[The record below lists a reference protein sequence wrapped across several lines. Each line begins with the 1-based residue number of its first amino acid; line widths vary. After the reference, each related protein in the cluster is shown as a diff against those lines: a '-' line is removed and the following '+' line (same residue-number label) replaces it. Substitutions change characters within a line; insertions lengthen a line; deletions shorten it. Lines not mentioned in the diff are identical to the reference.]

1 MGVRLVK
8 PGKTKRSA
16 GASSAA
22 KSSRVY
28 VIGAGFSAGLGFPMT
43 NDLLV
48 RVWDRLEADLRK
60 RLKLIIQFHYPEFD
74 EARRTTFP
82 ELEPL
87 LSAMEANRLL
97 FDHTRKVRGKFVPED
112 IEKASNGLLW
122 HVAQWFDE
130 LHAAVRS
137 DHASTDWLDKFAK
150 EVLKRKST
158 IISFNWDL
166 VLDEL
171 LLNHHTI
178 REQYGFGDEPDAPML
193 LKPHGSLNWFNEKQ
207 AGFLSGEKV
216 MELAND
222 NAKRTYAFTKFRSP
236 RSSHGRRYD
245 PLIVPPHYMKR
256 FDQPGFEK
264 VWNACVAKLSKAAE
278 VVFIGYSQPPSD
290 FHARFML
297 RCAFHN
303 TADGVIV
310 GPKKRDKA
318 SGPPSVAVVNPDQS
332 SARRIESATTPASSF
347 EWIPSTA
354 RTWVESDKF
363 P

>member
-1 MGVRLVK
+1 V
-8 PGKTKRSA
+8 
-16 GASSAA
+16 SSKK

-43 NDLLV
+43 NDLLLK
-48 RVWDRLEADLRK
+48 VWGRLDPDLRK
-60 RLKLIIQFHYPEFD
+60 RLTRIIKFHHPEFNPK
-74 EARRTTFP
+74 RRTSFP

-87 LSAMEANRLL
+87 LSAMEANREL
-97 FDHTRKVRGKFVPED
+97 FNHTRKVTGNFRPKD
-112 IEKASNGLLW
+112 IIKTSNGLLW

-130 LHAAVRS
+130 IHQGARA
-137 DHASTDWLDKFAK
+137 DTGAQAWLSKFARHVKK
-150 EVLKRKST
+150 ENSA

-171 LLNHHTI
+171 LLDPGTI
-178 REQYGFGDEPDAPML
+178 DDQYGFGAEPDAPML
-193 LKPHGSLNWFNEKQ
+193 LKPHGSLNWFSEAQ
-207 AGFLSGEKV
+207 AAFIKDEKV
-216 MELAND
+216 VKLAGSSS
-222 NAKRTYAFTKFRSP
+222 KGTWAFTEFRAP
-236 RSSHGRRYD
+236 RSKKGRKYD

-256 FDQPGFEK
+256 FNQPGFQN
-264 VWNACVAKLSKAAE
+264 VWNACVTKLSTASE

-303 TADGVIV
+303 TVDGLIV
-310 GPKKRDKA
+310 APNKRGKPA
-318 SGPPSVAVVNPDQS
+318 GPPAVTVVNPDQT
-332 SARRIESATTPASSF
+332 SALRIEAATTPAASF

-354 RTWVESDKF
+354 RAWIESDEF